1 MENYLSREDMFDIW
15 QAMTSSSDN
24 GKSVFIEPSK
34 AEEFAGRMLDI
45 LNSSTIGIMISI
57 GYQTDL
63 FDVLSKL
70 PGSSTSAEIATAAN
84 LNERYVREWLG
95 AMVTGRIVEYDP
107 ATSKYRLP
115 PEHAA
120 FLAKAAGI
128 NNLAVFTQYISLL
141 GDVEQKVIECFHKG
155 GGVPYS
161 AFPRF
166 QQLQAEETARVFDA
180 RLIDQIIPLVDGLS
194 DRLRGGIDVLDV
206 GCGQGHAINLMART
220 FPNSKFAGYDIS
232 KEGIEAATEE
242 AHQMEL
248 TNVRFEV
255 KDIASINEH
264 ERYHLITAFDVIHDQ
279 AHPAKVLTEIYNALR
294 SKEEGGIFLMQ
305 DIAASSKLEENL
317 ESPLAPSLYT
327 MSTMHCMTVSLAY
340 NGEGLGA
347 VWGRQK
353 AGQMLKDAGF
363 SERIEPMQV
372 PGDIFN
378 YYYILQK
385 P

>member
-1 MENYLSREDMFDIW
+1 MIQLLQNIDFH
-15 QAMTSSSDN
+15 QN
-24 GKSVFIEPSK
+24 
-34 AEEFAGRMLDI
+34 ML
-45 LNSSTIGIMISI
+45 
-57 GYQTDL
+57 
-63 FDVLSKL
+63 
-70 PGSSTSAEIATAAN
+70 
-84 LNERYVREWLG
+84 
-95 AMVTGRIVEYDP
+95 
-107 ATSKYRLP
+107 
-115 PEHAA
+115 A

-194 DRLRGGIDVLDV
+194 DRLRAGIDVLDV
-206 GCGQGHAINLMART
+206 GCGQGHAINLLART

-279 AHPAKVLTEIYNALR
+279 AKPAKVLTEIYNALR

-305 DIAASSKLEENL
+305 DIGSFK
-317 ESPLAPSLYT
+317 
-327 MSTMHCMTVSLAY
+327 
-340 NGEGLGA
+340 
-347 VWGRQK
+347 
-353 AGQMLKDAGF
+353 
-363 SERIEPMQV
+363 
-372 PGDIFN
+372 
-378 YYYILQK
+378 
-385 P
+385 